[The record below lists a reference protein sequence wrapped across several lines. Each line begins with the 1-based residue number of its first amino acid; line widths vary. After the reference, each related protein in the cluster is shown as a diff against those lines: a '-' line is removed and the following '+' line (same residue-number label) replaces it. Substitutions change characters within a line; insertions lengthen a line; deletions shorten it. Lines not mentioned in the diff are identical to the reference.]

1 MMIEQFLN
9 YLRYE
14 RNYSSQT
21 VRSYGRDLE
30 IFVSFLRKLDNHLS
44 LESADSDLIRD
55 WVESMMDK
63 GNTATTVC
71 RRLSALRSFYR
82 FAMSRNAVVTNPARM
97 VGSPRRGRP
106 LPQFLRERD
115 MDRLLDGDGFWTDSF
130 EDVRTRTMLLVFY
143 ESGVRLS
150 ELAGLDDDDVDF
162 VNSQIKVTGKGD
174 RQRIVPFGREMAG
187 ALRYYLSVRDNSV
200 VRQSDAVF
208 VAANGR
214 RLNPD
219 QIRYRVRKAV
229 GRVSAMKKRT
239 PHILRHTFATA
250 MLNNGAGIESV
261 KMLLGHRKLDTTQI
275 YTHTTFEQLKRV
287 YKHAHP
293 RA

>member
-1 MMIEQFLN
+1 MMIEQFLS

-44 LESADSDLIRD
+44 LESADSDVIRD

-82 FAMSRNAVVTNPARM
+82 FAMSRNTVVTNPARM
-97 VGSPRRGRP
+97 VGGPRRGRP

-187 ALRYYLSVRDNSV
+187 ALRYYFSVRDNSV
-200 VRQSDAVF
+200 IRQSDAVF